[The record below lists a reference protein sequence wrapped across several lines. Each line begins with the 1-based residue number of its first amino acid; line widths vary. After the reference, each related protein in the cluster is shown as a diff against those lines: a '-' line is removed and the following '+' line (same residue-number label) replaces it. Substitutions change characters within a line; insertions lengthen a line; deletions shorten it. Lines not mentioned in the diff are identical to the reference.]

1 MGKGVSTDWLC
12 HHTAEWHLHHHTS
25 CSHPK
30 ANEICV
36 EIGVPFFLLCL
47 LFLFPSMSMPF
58 KQCEYSVAPAH
69 LAFYIPFLCF
79 SLSIRRY
86 TCQVILLVFLFSCS
100 SESEVC
106 FALKQCDVSAKTT
119 VSMTVFDFGVCV
131 CRFIS
136 DLKTLSKWRQPK
148 H

>member
-25 CSHPK
+25 CSHPE

-36 EIGVPFFLLCL
+36 ETGVPFSVVSVVSLSFNVHAFQTMWIFSRPRPFSFLHPIP
-47 LFLFPSMSMPF
+47 LFL
-58 KQCEYSVAPAH
+58 SVH
-69 LAFYIPFLCF
+69 LK
-79 SLSIRRY
+79 IRY
-86 TCQVILLVFLFSCS
+86 KSFCLFFFFMFIWKW
-100 SESEVC
+100 C
-106 FALKQCDVSAKTT
+106 FALKQCDVSAKRT

-131 CRFIS
+131 CRSIS